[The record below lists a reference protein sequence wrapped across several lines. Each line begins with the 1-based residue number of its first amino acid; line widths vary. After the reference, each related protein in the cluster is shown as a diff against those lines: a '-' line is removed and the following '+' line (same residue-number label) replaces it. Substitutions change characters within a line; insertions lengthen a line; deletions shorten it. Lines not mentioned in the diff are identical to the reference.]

1 MEAAAQ
7 YFTNRI
13 TLEPPLN
20 PPAPM
25 KTNSP
30 KLLLFAAVAIA
41 MTATS
46 GAQTILFDMGRK
58 DGGTNG
64 TLVSNPATPIAGS
77 GTFYWNSFGNSTQT
91 QSGSFSNFVD
101 VLNSPL
107 VGWSISNLSAN
118 MQANGLQ
125 NGGLAAGATSLGIP
139 TGENPSF
146 SNLGIFAVSAA
157 TGDYWFV
164 DGGAG
169 ASAATASFSLSGL
182 DNAKTYNFTF
192 FGSRWI
198 DTETRATT
206 YRAIGAGGTLSSA
219 PLVTS
224 GVDVG
229 ADGYDG
235 NNNTTVS
242 LNGVQPVS
250 GAITIEFSNSTG
262 RFGYLNAMQ
271 VDVVP
276 EPTTNAL
283 LILAALAGSW
293 LSFRRK
299 SKVSN

>member
-1 MEAAAQ
+1 
-7 YFTNRI
+7 
-13 TLEPPLN
+13 
-20 PPAPM
+20 M

-30 KLLLFAAVAIA
+30 KLLLLAAVAIA

-46 GAQTILFDMGRK
+46 GAQTVLFDMGRK

-77 GTFYWNSFGNSTQT
+77 GTFYWNSFGNSTQV

-118 MQANGLQ
+118 MQANGLL
-125 NGGLAAGATSLGIP
+125 NGGLAAGATSSGVP
-139 TGENPSF
+139 VGENPSF

-157 TGDYWFV
+157 TGDYWFL
-164 DGGAG
+164 DGGG
-169 ASAATASFSLSGL
+169 SPATASFSLSGL

-198 DTETRATT
+198 NTGTRATT

-229 ADGYDG
+229 VGGYDG

-262 RFGYLNAMQ
+262 QFGYLNLMQ

-293 LSFRRK
+293 LFLRRK
-299 SKVSN
+299 TAAAI